1 MALTLEQYA
10 DYLEKRDL
18 NWPAPPEAVQPKV
31 KPHLVRLPG
40 IRAVTWN
47 IYGTLLAISG
57 GEIYFEHPESF
68 IMEVALDKTVQEFKM
83 WASMTR
89 KPGQPA
95 AYLRTAYSDLLAEH
109 QSLGGGVD
117 KFPETLTERIWEA
130 FIKRLLQKDY
140 KFDAGFYGALNE
152 FSQKVAYFFHASL
165 QRTAA
170 YGGAVAALRH
180 VTASGLT
187 QGLVADAQF
196 FTTVQLQR
204 ALAHQDRSAKLD
216 DLVPRRFQV
225 LSHEVGARKPSLLL
239 FRQTLAILGQE
250 GIAADQVLH
259 IGSRIGHDIVPAR
272 RVGMK
277 TGLFA
282 GDKASL
288 QATPEQLKDPASRPD
303 VLLSRLDQIAEI
315 VPE

>member
-10 DYLEKRDL
+10 NYLDTRDL
-18 NWPAPPEAVQPKV
+18 SWPAPPEVVPAKA
-31 KPHLVRLPG
+31 KPHLVRLPR

-47 IYGTLLAISG
+47 IYGTLTAISG
-57 GEIYFEHPESF
+57 GELYFEHPEPF

-83 WASMTR
+83 WSSMTR

-95 AYLRTAYSDLLAEH
+95 AYLRTAYADLLAEH
-109 QSLGGGVD
+109 QSRGGAVD
-117 KFPETLTERIWEA
+117 KSPETLSERVWEA

-152 FSQKVAYFFHASL
+152 FSKKVAYFFHASL
-165 QRTAA
+165 QTTTA
-170 YGGAVAALRH
+170 YPGAVTALRH
-180 VTASGLT
+180 VAANGLT
-187 QGLVADAQF
+187 QGLLGDAQF
-196 FTTVQLQR
+196 FTTLQLQR
-204 ALAHQDRSAKLD
+204 GLSQQDRSTQLD
-216 DLVPRRFQV
+216 DLISPRFQI
-225 LSHEVGARKPSLLL
+225 LSHQVGVCKPSLQL
-239 FRQTLAILGQE
+239 FRQALAVLGQE
-250 GIAADQVLH
+250 GISPDQVLH
-259 IGSRIGHDIVPAR
+259 IGSRIGHDLVPAR

-303 VLLSRLDQIAEI
+303 VLLVQLDQITEI

>member
-10 DYLEKRDL
+10 DYLDTRDL
-18 NWPAPPEAVQPKV
+18 SWPAPPDVVPPKA

-57 GEIYFEHPESF
+57 GELYFEHPDPF

-95 AYLRTAYSDLLAEH
+95 AYLRTVYSDLLVEH
-109 QSLGGGVD
+109 QSLGGAVD
-117 KFPETLTERIWEA
+117 KFPEILSDRVWEA

-140 KFDAGFYGALNE
+140 KFDARFYGALNE
-152 FSQKVAYFFHASL
+152 FSQKVAYFFHSSL
-165 QRTAA
+165 QGTSA
-170 YGGAVAALRH
+170 YAGAVPALRH
-180 VTASGLT
+180 VASSGLI
-187 QGLVADAQF
+187 QGLVGDGQF
-196 FTTVQLQR
+196 FAMLQLQR
-204 ALAHQDRSAKLD
+204 GLSQQDRSAKLD
-216 DLVPRRFQV
+216 QLIPPRFQI
-225 LSHEVGARKPSLLL
+225 LSHEVGVRKPSLQLL
-239 FRQTLAILGQE
+239 RHALAVLGQE
-250 GIAADQVLH
+250 GISADQVLH
-259 IGSRIGHDIVPAR
+259 IGSRISQDVVPAR

-282 GDKASL
+282 GDKGSL
-288 QATPEQLKDPASRPD
+288 QATPEQLKDPTSRPD
-303 VLLSRLDQIAEI
+303 VLLVQLDQIAEI